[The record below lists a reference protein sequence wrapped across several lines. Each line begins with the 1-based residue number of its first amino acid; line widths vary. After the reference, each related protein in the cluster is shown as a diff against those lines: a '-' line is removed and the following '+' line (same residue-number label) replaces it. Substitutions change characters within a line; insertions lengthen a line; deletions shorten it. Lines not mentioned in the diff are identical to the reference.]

1 MNILITGASRGLGK
15 EIALFF
21 AKNFT
26 CNLFLVAKNESALL
40 ELQLYI
46 QNNFHTSVKVYNCDF
61 EQSEKVDEL
70 GEILRLD
77 IPVLDIFI
85 QNAALFKY
93 GNFNADNWQSLQ
105 SLTQIN
111 TIAPYILAQNLQS
124 SLHKKSLVFHIG
136 SIVSKF
142 PRTDLFNYT
151 ISKNAFATFT
161 KMLREDWITKGIKL
175 IEIIPGS
182 INTSS
187 WDGMDVPREEFV
199 QAKDIISV
207 IQNAINL
214 GDNCNLEEVVIRPM
228 NRNF

>member
-21 AKNFT
+21 AQNYN
-26 CNLFLVAKNESALL
+26 CNLFLVAKNKRALL
-40 ELQLYI
+40 ELQSFI
-46 QNNFHTSVKVYNCDF
+46 QNTFNKSVKVYDCDF
-61 EQSEKVDEL
+61 EQSNKVDEL
-70 GEILRLD
+70 GKILQLD
-77 IPVLDIFI
+77 IPVLDVFI

-93 GNFNADNWQSLQ
+93 GDFNADNWQSLQ
-105 SLTQIN
+105 SLMLIN
-111 TIAPYILAQNLQS
+111 NIAPYILAQNLQS
-124 SLHKKSLVFHIG
+124 RLQKKSLVFHIG
-136 SIVSKF
+136 SIVSKY
-142 PRTDLFNYT
+142 PRADLFNYT

-161 KMLREDWITKGIKL
+161 NMLREDWITKGIKL

-214 GDNCNLEEVVIRPM
+214 CENCNLEEVVIRPM